1 MSPATACDCSRLL
14 ATGRD
19 CLRLLATARDCLQ
32 PPATA
37 RNCSQLLATG
47 RDCLRLLATA
57 RNCLQLAAT
66 ARNCSQLA
74 AAFTVFFQWL
84 PSPCFSIFEGIF
96 DEIGLSARVTRLGS
110 LITRMKKS
118 QKPHTKYQ
126 FCHVIRQVLHK
137 SSASVERGSWAG
149 SLKVLSCHAR
159 R

>member
-1 MSPATACDCSRLL
+1 MSPATARDCLRLLATVCNRLRLIATVCNWPRLPATACDCSRLS
-14 ATGRD
+14 ATGRNRP
-19 CLRLLATARDCLQ
+19 RLIATVCNWPR
-32 PPATA
+32 
-37 RNCSQLLATG
+37 
-47 RDCLRLLATA
+47 
-57 RNCLQLAAT
+57 
-66 ARNCSQLA
+66 LA

-110 LITRMKKS
+110 LIARMKRS

-137 SSASVERGSWAG
+137 SSASIERGSWAG